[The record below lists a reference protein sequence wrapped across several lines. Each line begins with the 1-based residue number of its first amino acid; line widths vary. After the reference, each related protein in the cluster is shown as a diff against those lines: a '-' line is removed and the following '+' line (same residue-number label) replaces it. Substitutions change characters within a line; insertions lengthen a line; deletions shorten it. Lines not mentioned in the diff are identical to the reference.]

1 MYSSSVKKI
10 LEDKG
15 IEKGDLVRAGGREG
29 RLMPKPESGDS
40 DKLVIKL
47 ESGYNIGVEPEGV
60 ELVEKNSGTEE
71 DKDIQIPRSEDNPD
85 ILVLHTGGTIASRVS
100 YEEGGVKPAFEPED
114 LVDMYPELAEEV
126 NLHSEVVAQML
137 SEDMEPGHWI
147 KIAEKIDEVKDE
159 YDGIVVGHGTDT
171 MQYTGAALS
180 FMLQGIDTGVML
192 VGAQRSSDRPSS
204 DAAMNLHCASRFLS
218 NTDYSGVGIVMHKS
232 VEDEVCVVIPGPKA
246 RKMHTSRRDAFD
258 TVNTEPIGRVDYD
271 TGEIQTNFESEDS
284 EYSPSFELEQDVKVL
299 KTRPGMDPEELEWIR
314 SADPEGLVIEGT
326 GLGHMPVNSFDELT
340 EHHKDILEK
349 VSAIADDAVVVM
361 SSQCING
368 RVDMNVYD
376 AGLKIQEAGVIGA
389 GDMHPELAYVKLMY
403 ALGNSDNREEAI
415 KLFRKDIAGELEE
428 RSIYHE

>member
-1 MYSSSVKKI
+1 
-10 LEDKG
+10 
-15 IEKGDLVRAGGREG
+15 
-29 RLMPKPESGDS
+29 MPKPESGDS

-71 DKDIQIPRSEDNPD
+71 EKDIQIPRSEDNPD

-232 VEDEVCVVIPGPKA
+232 VEDEVCVVIPGSKA

-258 TVNTEPIGRVDYD
+258 TVNTEPVGHVDYD

-284 EYSPSFELEQDVKVL
+284 DYSPSFELEQDVRVL

-340 EHHKDILEK
+340 EHHKEILEK

-403 ALGNSDNREEAI
+403 ALGNSDTREEAVE
-415 KLFRKDIAGELEE
+415 LFYENLAGELED
-428 RSIYHE
+428 RSIYHG